1 MYDPFDARAA
11 RRAARAQR
19 RYARRYY
26 RYSNPLR
33 GLAGGL
39 FLIALII
46 GFAISDSWSGTGFL
60 VLLFVGLA
68 FASLFGSF
76 STLNPRG
83 IYGGI
88 HGFIWML
95 GLALC
100 FAIGFWPWILLPVA
114 VTMILGALFNPIT
127 MGLAG
132 MGFLAATQMQQPQ
145 PQSYQQPY
153 ASQEQPGYQQGYQ
166 GTPAQPQQTYQE
178 GGQQYSYDPQ
188 PKQEYEQP
196 QAQHPEQQELPP
208 MEQQQ

>member
-19 RYARRYY
+19 RYY

-33 GLAGGL
+33 GLAGGI

-46 GFAISDSWSGTGFL
+46 GFAIQGSWSSGFL
-60 VLLFVGLA
+60 VLLFIGLA
-68 FASLFGSF
+68 FCSLFSSI

-88 HGFIWML
+88 QGFIWML

-132 MGFLAATQMQQPQ
+132 LGFLAATQMQQPQ
-145 PQSYQQPY
+145 PQQYQQTP
-153 ASQEQPGYQQGYQ
+153 QGQPGYQSYQQGYQ
-166 GTPAQPQQTYQE
+166 STPAQPQQTYQE
-178 GGQQYSYDPQ
+178 GGQQYSYNPQ

-196 QAQHPEQQELPP
+196 QVQYPQQQQELPP

>member
-19 RYARRYY
+19 RYY

-33 GLAGGL
+33 GLAGGI
-39 FLIALII
+39 FLLALII
-46 GFAISDSWSGTGFL
+46 GFAIQGSWSSGFL
-60 VLLFVGLA
+60 VLLFIGLA
-68 FASLFGSF
+68 FCSLFGSI

-88 HGFIWML
+88 HSFIWML

-145 PQSYQQPY
+145 PQPYQQPY
-153 ASQEQPGYQQGYQ
+153 ASQEQPGYQPYQQGYQ
-166 GTPAQPQQTYQE
+166 GAPAQPQQTYQE
-178 GGQQYSYDPQ
+178 GGQQYAYNPQ
-188 PKQEYEQP
+188 PKEEYEQP
-196 QAQHPEQQELPP
+196 QVQYPEQQELPP